1 MPSVDMVN
9 VAAPRKLIDG
19 SLLNTLLQ
27 YFLFKQKSFFKLTGE
42 KKKKKKIP
50 ITCLKKLDFN

>member
-42 KKKKKKIP
+42 KKKKKIS